1 MRLCGKPTKDGGR
14 CQQRLGSSRP
24 VCPFHKGDG
33 AMAVIGARAAAARRV
48 RFMPVG
54 SANPD
59 WSSVQAIRAWAEERA
74 GRVER
79 GELDARAVP
88 HELAK
93 LAKATFDAEAQE
105 RLLDALLR
113 LEHGGGAVAL
123 LAQFTNDPSKRKPLP
138 GRVLTSLPKADGDG
152 AA

>member
-33 AMAVIGARAAAARRV
+33 VMAVIGARAAAARRV
-48 RFMPVG
+48 RFMPAD

-93 LAKATFDAEAQE
+93 LAKATCDAEAQQQ
-105 RLLDALLR
+105 LVDALLS
-113 LEHGGGAVAL
+113 LEKGGAAVAM
-123 LAQFTNDPSKRKPLP
+123 LANFVNDPAKRKPLP
-138 GRVLTSLPKADGDG
+138 GRVLSLPKPDGDG